1 MKKNKTTL
9 RSIRISDDMAELIEQ
24 QAGNNF
30 TEKWTNLVTRC
41 IWEQE
46 EAKAQLDM
54 YKRFIDQERE
64 RLHILEKKR
73 QRLEQTMQRIQN
85 WLDQELL
92 SLKDV

>member
-9 RSIRISDDMAELIEQ
+9 RSIRISDDMAELIDQ

-46 EAKAQLDM
+46 KAKKDLAFYQDL
-54 YKRFIDQERE
+54 IDRE
-64 RLHILEKKR
+64 RSRLHVLEERRRKI
-73 QRLEQTMQRIQN
+73 EFTMQRIQN
-85 WLDQELL
+85 QLDQELL
-92 SLKDV
+92 SLKDL

>member
-1 MKKNKTTL
+1 MKNKTTL
-9 RSIRISDDMAELIEQ
+9 RSIRISDDMAELIDQ
-24 QAGNNF
+24 QTGNNF

-46 EAKAQLDM
+46 KAKDQLDM

-85 WLDQELL
+85 RLDQELL
-92 SLKDV
+92 SLKDL